1 MTRQRLIPMA
11 TVAAV
16 LLALLIAPAP
26 AKARTSAGVV
36 ISPHG
41 GFGVWIGRD
50 ADRHGHHRPFYGP
63 MSPGP
68 WRRPY
73 PRVWAPSPRVV
84 VVPPPVFG
92 PVVVPPPVVVEPAPV
107 TITVWI
113 TNSNGSMTS
122 VQLTREG
129 AWYRGPNGEYYAT
142 MPTNEQLRALYG
154 F

>member
-16 LLALLIAPAP
+16 LAALLIAPAP

-50 ADRHGHHRPFYGP
+50 ADRHGHHRPFHGP
-63 MSPGP
+63 MVPGP

-84 VVPPPVFG
+84 VVPPPVIG
-92 PVVVPPPVVVEPAPV
+92 PVVIPPPVVVEPQPV

-129 AWYRGPNGEYYAT
+129 AWYRGPNGEYYTT